1 MPTLAAKAETCAYER
16 SVESAVKR
24 IYLFFVW
31 QLDMSMR
38 IWSKD
43 NEDWWV
49 MALGGCKTHTQ
60 PRPSET
66 EQKIL
71 IKKSDFGRPVC

>member
-49 MALGGCKTHTQ
+49 MLWVVAKPTPNPDRLKQ
-60 PRPSET
+60 SKR
-66 EQKIL
+66 
-71 IKKSDFGRPVC
+71 F

>member
-1 MPTLAAKAETCAYER
+1 MPTLAAQAETCAYKC

-38 IWSKD
+38 IWGKD

-49 MALGGCKTHTQ
+49 MLWVVAKPTLNPDRLKQ
-60 PRPSET
+60 SKR
-66 EQKIL
+66 
-71 IKKSDFGRPVC
+71 F